1 MNGLSLAFLD
11 GSSPEA
17 AELAGLHAEEW
28 RHLYREWNEE
38 TALAEFGRQRT
49 DGSLP
54 ATLIL
59 RENDR
64 LIGSVSV
71 IHDDCEVRTDL
82 DPWLA
87 SLYVIPAERGRG
99 HGSRLV
105 AAALELA
112 RRSGVDYLH
121 VFTESVEKLFRSHGF
136 VHYAD
141 AVTNGRPITILRRE
155 L

>member
-1 MNGLSLAFLD
+1 LKGLSLAFLD
-11 GSSPEA
+11 VSSPEA
-17 AELAGLHAEEW
+17 AELARFHAEEW

-38 TALAEFGRQRT
+38 KALAEFGRQRG

-59 RENDR
+59 RASGR

-71 IHDDCEVRTDL
+71 IHDDCEARTDL

-87 SLYVIPAERGRG
+87 SLYVLPAERGRG

-121 VFTESVEKLFRSHGF
+121 VFTESAEKLFRSHGF
-136 VHYAD
+136 VPFAD